1 MSKASI
7 IYTFVK
13 KLSNSDKKMH
23 FPVLVVEFRLSFIL
37 PYEDLMSVKRYLF
50 YISQNYSFAILR
62 PVQKLIIERGGEV
75 AWFAEGASVTVN
87 YFDKNERVLSSVDEI
102 NKFNPMA
109 ILYPANIAPTF
120 LPGINVAVFHGF
132 DAGKLD
138 RKGKNDHYKVRHCF
152 DLYCTQGPSSTREFE
167 RLRSIHQSF
176 DVKETGWCALD
187 PLYTENNANKED
199 NKATVLLCSTFSSR
213 LSCASD
219 IFETVKKL
227 SKTGRWQ
234 WLVQFHPKMD
244 KKIVQQYKTIQSEHL
259 TFVETDDV
267 IPLLQQADVMVC
279 DTSSV
284 LMMFLLL
291 NKPVVT
297 YKNISP
303 DDFLIDID
311 SAHLLEP
318 SIERALS
325 LPAKLMAH
333 IQHFIDE
340 NHPYQDGQSS
350 QRLLAAIDEK
360 MAQGD
365 TNSTKKIDI
374 VRQYKMRKKLS
385 YWKFW

>member
-1 MSKASI
+1 
-7 IYTFVK
+7 
-13 KLSNSDKKMH
+13 
-23 FPVLVVEFRLSFIL
+23 
-37 PYEDLMSVKRYLF
+37 MSVKRYLF

-75 AWFAEGASVTVN
+75 AWFAEGASVTIN
-87 YFDKNERVLSSVDEI
+87 YFDKNERVLNNVDEI
-102 NKFNPMA
+102 NTFSPMA

-138 RKGKNDHYKVRHCF
+138 RKGNNDHYKVRHCF

-167 RLRSIHQSF
+167 RLQSIHQSF
-176 DVKETGWCALD
+176 NVKETGWCALD
-187 PLYTENNANKED
+187 TLFTKKNADKKGNKP
-199 NKATVLLCSTFSSR
+199 TVLLCSTFSSR

-227 SKTGRWQ
+227 SKTGRWH

-244 KKIVQQYKTIQSEHL
+244 KKIVQQYKAIQSEHL
-259 TFVETDDV
+259 TFIETDDV
-267 IPLLQQADVMVC
+267 NPLLQQADVMVC

-303 DDFLIDID
+303 GDFLIDID
-311 SAHLLEP
+311 SADLLEK
-318 SIERALS
+318 SIARALS
-325 LPAKLMAH
+325 RPDELMTN

-360 MAQGD
+360 IAQG
-365 TNSTKKIDI
+365 NTKNKKSFDLI
-374 VRQYKMRKKLS
+374 RQYKMRKKLN

>member
-1 MSKASI
+1 
-7 IYTFVK
+7 
-13 KLSNSDKKMH
+13 
-23 FPVLVVEFRLSFIL
+23 
-37 PYEDLMSVKRYLF
+37 MSVKRYLF

-62 PVQKLIIERGGEV
+62 PVQKLIIERGDEV
-75 AWFAEGASVTVN
+75 AWFAPEATLTLS
-87 YFDKNERVLSSVDEI
+87 YFNKNERVLNSVDEI
-102 NKFNPMA
+102 NKFSPMA
-109 ILYPANIAPTF
+109 ILYPSNIAPTF

-138 RKGKNDHYKVRHCF
+138 RKGKNDHYKVRNCF

-167 RLRSIHQSF
+167 RLQNIHQSF

-187 PLYTENNANKED
+187 PLFTESSANKLN
-199 NKATVLLCSTFSSR
+199 NKHTVLLCSTFSSR

-219 IFETVKKL
+219 IFETVNKL

-244 KKIVQQYKTIQSEHL
+244 KKIVQQYKDIQSEHL

-267 IPLLQQADVMVC
+267 NKLLQQADVMVC

-303 DDFLIDID
+303 GDFLIDID
-311 SAHLLEP
+311 SADLLES

-325 LPAKLMAH
+325 HPDELMIN

-350 QRLLAAIDEK
+350 ERLLNAIDEK
-360 MAQGD
+360 IAQGD
-365 TNSTKKIDI
+365 TKNKKPFDLL
-374 VRQYKMRKKLS
+374 RQYKMRKKLK
-385 YWKFW
+385 YWKF